1 MSALPP
7 KADIMTAQ
15 VLTSAFDPQE
25 TLTIS
30 LNLTVMVCF
39 IGYRFFKGIN
49 VVVILAI
56 DDVHGFTTV
65 ARGQEVC
72 RSGWYSVLWMRC
84 V

>member
-1 MSALPP
+1 M
-7 KADIMTAQ
+7 KA
-15 VLTSAFDPQE
+15 VN
-25 TLTIS
+25 IS
-30 LNLTVMVCF
+30 LQAGFTLVEVL
-39 IGYRFFKGIN
+39 I